1 MPEYKSRFT
10 AAFCFLEFLQ
20 EMTNQFDI
28 SKVAAFDAA
37 TLEHLLRQEEA
48 LLSGHFRLS
57 SGLHSDTYV
66 QCARFL
72 RRPDLAAPAAAA
84 LAVQIEAAGLKPDV
98 VVGPAMGGVV
108 IGYELARQLRVPGIF
123 TERDADGQ
131 MTLRRGFT
139 IEPGE
144 KVIIAEDVVTTGKST
159 LEVAKVLRAMGA
171 EVLAV
176 ASLIDRTGGKGGL
189 DFPHFA
195 LLPVVAATFA
205 PESCPLCAAGV
216 PVVKPGSRPE
226 KAF

>member
-1 MPEYKSRFT
+1 
-10 AAFCFLEFLQ
+10 
-20 EMTNQFDI
+20 MTDQFYNSSI
-28 SKVAAFDAA
+28 TAFDAA
-37 TLEHLLRQEEA
+37 TLEHLLRQEDA
-48 LLSGHFRLS
+48 RLSGHFRLS

-72 RRPDLAAPAAAA
+72 RRPDLAGPAAAA
-84 LAVQIEAAGLKPDV
+84 LAVQLEAAGLKPDV

-108 IGYELARQLRVPGIF
+108 IGYELARRLRVPGIF
-123 TERDADGQ
+123 TERDAEGQ
-131 MTLRRGFT
+131 MVLRRGFT

-144 KVIIAEDVVTTGKST
+144 KVVIAEDVVTTGKST
-159 LEVAKVLRAMGA
+159 LEVAKVLREMGA
-171 EVLAV
+171 EVLSV

-195 LLPVVAATFA
+195 LLQVQAATFA

>member
-1 MPEYKSRFT
+1 MAPLPEINSSPPL
-10 AAFCFLEFLQ
+10 AAGLLEQQLLQ
-20 EMTNQFDI
+20 E
-28 SKVAAFDAA
+28 DA
-37 TLEHLLRQEEA
+37 LLR
-48 LLSGHFRLS
+48 GHFRLS

-66 QCARFL
+66 QCARYL
-72 RRPDLAAPAAAA
+72 RRPELAAPAAAA
-84 LAVQIEAAGLKPDV
+84 LANQIQTAGLQADV

-108 IGYELARQLRVPGIF
+108 IGYELARQLGVPGIF

-139 IEPGE
+139 IAPGE
-144 KVIIAEDVVTTGKST
+144 RVVIAEDVVTTGKST
-159 LEVAKVLRAMGA
+159 LEVARVLRALGA

-195 LLPVVAATFA
+195 LLPVQAATFA

>member
-1 MPEYKSRFT
+1 MTKLSPETIPS
-10 AAFCFLEFLQ
+10 AVLEAGLLELQ
-20 EMTNQFDI
+20 LQQE
-28 SKVAAFDAA
+28 DA
-37 TLEHLLRQEEA
+37 LLR
-48 LLSGHFRLS
+48 GHFRLS

-66 QCARFL
+66 QCARYL
-72 RRPDLAAPAAAA
+72 RRPELAAPAAAT
-84 LAVQIEAAGLKPDV
+84 LASQIQAAGLRPDV

-108 IGYELARQLRVPGIF
+108 IGYELARQLGVPGIF

-139 IEPGE
+139 LEPGE
-144 KVIIAEDVVTTGKST
+144 KVVIAEDVVTTGKST
-159 LEVAKVLRAMGA
+159 LEVARLLRELGA

-189 DFPHFA
+189 NFPHFA
-195 LLPVVAATFA
+195 LLSVAAATFA
-205 PESCPLCAAGV
+205 PESCPLCAAGL

>member
-1 MPEYKSRFT
+1 
-10 AAFCFLEFLQ
+10 
-20 EMTNQFDI
+20 MTNSTEPVTSTI
-28 SKVAAFDAA
+28 FDASV
-37 TLEHLLRQEEA
+37 LEQQLQQEDALLR
-48 LLSGHFRLS
+48 GHFRLS

-66 QCARFL
+66 QCARYL
-72 RRPDLAAPAAAA
+72 RRPELAAPAAAA
-84 LAVQIEAAGLKPDV
+84 LAAQIQAAGLRPDV

-108 IGYELARQLRVPGIF
+108 IGYELARQLGVPGIF

-159 LEVAKVLRAMGA
+159 LEVAKVLRSMGA

-195 LLPVVAATFA
+195 LLPVQAATYK
-205 PESCPLCAAGV
+205 PEECPLCAAGV

>member
-1 MPEYKSRFT
+1 
-10 AAFCFLEFLQ
+10 
-20 EMTNQFDI
+20 MTNTTELPSFTTFDTG
-28 SKVAAFDAA
+28 
-37 TLEHLLRQEEA
+37 TLQAQLRQEDA
-48 LLSGHFRLS
+48 LLQGHFRLS

-72 RRPDLAAPAAAA
+72 RRPELAAPAMAE
-84 LAVQIEAAGLKPDV
+84 LARQIREAGLQPDV

-108 IGYELARQLRVPGIF
+108 VSYELARQLGLPSLF
-123 TERDADGQ
+123 TERDDQGQ

-139 IEPGE
+139 LEPGE
-144 KVIIAEDVVTTGKST
+144 RVIIAEDVVTTGKST
-159 LEVAKVLRAMGA
+159 LEVARVLRGLGVD
-171 EVLAV
+171 VLAV
-176 ASLIDRTGGKGGL
+176 ASLIDRTAGTAGL

-195 LLPVVAATFA
+195 LLSVQAATYA

>member
-1 MPEYKSRFT
+1 MMTPSTEPISST
-10 AAFCFLEFLQ
+10 TLDAGLLERQLRR
-20 EMTNQFDI
+20 E
-28 SKVAAFDAA
+28 DA
-37 TLEHLLRQEEA
+37 LLR
-48 LLSGHFRLS
+48 GHFRLS

-66 QCARFL
+66 QCARYL

-84 LAVQIEAAGLKPDV
+84 LANQIRAAGLQADV

-108 IGYELARQLRVPGIF
+108 IGYELARQLGVPGVF
-123 TERDADGQ
+123 TERDADGS

-159 LEVAKVLRAMGA
+159 MEVAKVLRGMGA

-189 DFPHFA
+189 NFPHFA
-195 LLPVVAATFA
+195 LLSVSAATFA

>member
-1 MPEYKSRFT
+1 MPNMN
-10 AAFCFLEFLQ
+10 Q
-20 EMTNQFDI
+20 ETH
-28 SKVAAFDAA
+28 SSSAFDASL
-37 TLEHLLRQEEA
+37 LEQQLQQEDALLR
-48 LLSGHFRLS
+48 GHFRLS

-66 QCARFL
+66 QCARYL
-72 RRPDLAAPAAAA
+72 RRPELAAAA
-84 LAVQIEAAGLKPDV
+84 TAALAARIQTAGLRPDV

-108 IGYELARQLRVPGIF
+108 IGYELARQLGVPGIF

-159 LEVAKVLRAMGA
+159 LEVAKLLRSMGA

-205 PESCPLCAAGV
+205 PEGCPLCAAGV

>member
-1 MPEYKSRFT
+1 MTQETLSSI
-10 AAFCFLEFLQ
+10 ALDAELLEQ
-20 EMTNQFDI
+20 Q
-28 SKVAAFDAA
+28 
-37 TLEHLLRQEEA
+37 LRQEDA
-48 LLSGHFRLS
+48 LLRGHFRLS

-84 LAVQIEAAGLKPDV
+84 LAGQIQAADLQPDV

-108 IGYELARQLRVPGIF
+108 IGYELARQLGVPGIF

-139 IEPGE
+139 IAPGE

-159 LEVAKVLRAMGA
+159 LEVARVLREMGA

-195 LLPVVAATFA
+195 LLSVQAATFA

>member
-1 MPEYKSRFT
+1 
-10 AAFCFLEFLQ
+10 
-20 EMTNQFDI
+20 MTNTTELPSFTTF
-28 SKVAAFDAA
+28 KTG
-37 TLEHLLRQEEA
+37 TLEEQLRREDA
-48 LLSGHFRLS
+48 LLHGHFRLS
-57 SGLHSDTYV
+57 SGLHSDTYE

-72 RRPDLAAPAAAA
+72 RKPELAAPAMAE
-84 LAVQIEAAGLKPDV
+84 LARQIRESGLQPAV

-108 IGYELARQLRVPGIF
+108 VSYELARQLGVPSLF
-123 TERDADGQ
+123 TERDDQGQ

-139 IEPGE
+139 LAPGE
-144 KVIIAEDVVTTGKST
+144 RVIIAEDVVTTGKST
-159 LEVAKVLRAMGA
+159 LEVATVLRGLGV

-176 ASLIDRTGGKGGL
+176 ASLIDRTGGNGNL

-195 LLPVVAATFA
+195 LLSVPAATYA

>member
-1 MPEYKSRFT
+1 
-10 AAFCFLEFLQ
+10 
-20 EMTNQFDI
+20 MTN
-28 SKVAAFDAA
+28 STETATTLDASL
-37 TLEHLLRQEEA
+37 LEQQLLREDA
-48 LLSGHFRLS
+48 LLRGHFRLS

-66 QCARFL
+66 QCARYL
-72 RRPDLAAPAAAA
+72 RRPALAAPAAAA
-84 LAVQIEAAGLKPDV
+84 LAAQVEAAGLKPDV

-108 IGYELARQLRVPGIF
+108 IGYELARQLGVPGIF

-144 KVIIAEDVVTTGKST
+144 KVVIAEDVVTTGKST
-159 LEVAKVLRAMGA
+159 LEVASLLRSMGA

-176 ASLIDRTGGKGGL
+176 VSLIDRTDGKGGL
-189 DFPHFA
+189 NFPHFA
-195 LLPVVAATFA
+195 LLSVRAATFA
-205 PESCPLCAAGV
+205 PENCPLCAAGL

>member
-1 MPEYKSRFT
+1 
-10 AAFCFLEFLQ
+10 
-20 EMTNQFDI
+20 MTNQLDT

-37 TLEHLLRQEEA
+37 TLEHLLRKEDA

-108 IGYELARQLRVPGIF
+108 IGYELARQMRVPGIF

>member
-159 LEVAKVLRAMGA
+159 LEVAKVLRAIGA

>member
-1 MPEYKSRFT
+1 MTKLFPET
-10 AAFCFLEFLQ
+10 IPEAVLEAGL
-20 EMTNQFDI
+20 
-28 SKVAAFDAA
+28 
-37 TLEHLLRQEEA
+37 LEQQLRQEDA
-48 LLSGHFRLS
+48 LLRGHFRLS

-66 QCARFL
+66 QCARYL
-72 RRPDLAAPAAAA
+72 RRPELAAPAAAA
-84 LAVQIEAAGLKPDV
+84 LAAQIQAAGLQADV

-108 IGYELARQLRVPGIF
+108 IGYELARQLGVPGIF

-131 MTLRRGFT
+131 MALRRGFT

-159 LEVAKVLRAMGA
+159 LEVARVLRELGA

-189 DFPHFA
+189 NFPHFA
-195 LLPVVAATFA
+195 LLPVAAATFA
-205 PESCPLCAAGV
+205 PDNCPLCAAGV

>member
-1 MPEYKSRFT
+1 MTDSPEAHSPI
-10 AAFCFLEFLQ
+10 AL
-20 EMTNQFDI
+20 
-28 SKVAAFDAA
+28 DAELL
-37 TLEHLLRQEEA
+37 TQQLRQEDA
-48 LLSGHFRLS
+48 LLRGHFRLS

-72 RRPDLAAPAAAA
+72 RRPELAAPAAAA
-84 LAVQIEAAGLKPDV
+84 LAGQIQAAGLQPDV

-108 IGYELARQLRVPGIF
+108 IGYELARQLGVPGIF

-131 MTLRRGFT
+131 MALRRGFS

-144 KVIIAEDVVTTGKST
+144 RVVIAEDVVTTGKST

-176 ASLIDRTGGKGGL
+176 ASLIDRTGGKSGL

-195 LLPVVAATFA
+195 LLQVQAATFA
-205 PESCPLCAAGV
+205 PETCPLCAAGV

-226 KAF
+226 QAF

>member
-1 MPEYKSRFT
+1 
-10 AAFCFLEFLQ
+10 
-20 EMTNQFDI
+20 MTNSTETVTSTI
-28 SKVAAFDAA
+28 FDASV
-37 TLEHLLRQEEA
+37 LEQQLQQEDALLR
-48 LLSGHFRLS
+48 GHFRLS

-66 QCARFL
+66 QCARYL
-72 RRPDLAAPAAAA
+72 RRPELAATAAAA
-84 LAVQIEAAGLKPDV
+84 LAAQIQAAGLRPDV

-108 IGYELARQLRVPGIF
+108 IGYELARQLGVPGIF

-131 MTLRRGFT
+131 MTLRRGFS

-159 LEVAKVLRAMGA
+159 LEVAKVLRSMGA
-171 EVLAV
+171 KVLAV
-176 ASLIDRTGGKGGL
+176 ASLIDRTGGNGGL

>member
-1 MPEYKSRFT
+1 MLPMTPETYSPIALNAELLT
-10 AAFCFLEFLQ
+10 EQ
-20 EMTNQFDI
+20 
-28 SKVAAFDAA
+28 
-37 TLEHLLRQEEA
+37 LRQEDA

-72 RRPDLAAPAAAA
+72 RRPDLAGPATAA
-84 LAVQIEAAGLKPDV
+84 LAVQLEAAGLKPDV

-123 TERDADGQ
+123 TERDAEGQ

-139 IEPGE
+139 IEPGST
-144 KVIIAEDVVTTGKST
+144 VVIAEDVVTTGKST
-159 LEVAKVLRAMGA
+159 LEVAKVLREMGA
-171 EVLAV
+171 QVLAV
-176 ASLIDRTGGKGGL
+176 ASLIDRTGGKDGL

-195 LLPVVAATFA
+195 LLQVQAATFA

>member
-1 MPEYKSRFT
+1 
-10 AAFCFLEFLQ
+10 
-20 EMTNQFDI
+20 MTNQLDT

-37 TLEHLLRQEEA
+37 TLEHLLRKEDA

-195 LLPVVAATFA
+195 LLPVAAATFA

>member
-1 MPEYKSRFT
+1 
-10 AAFCFLEFLQ
+10 
-20 EMTNQFDI
+20 MTN
-28 SKVAAFDAA
+28 STETATTLDASL
-37 TLEHLLRQEEA
+37 LEQQLLREDA
-48 LLSGHFRLS
+48 LLRGHFWLS

-66 QCARFL
+66 QCARYL
-72 RRPDLAAPAAAA
+72 RRPALAAPAAAA
-84 LAVQIEAAGLKPDV
+84 LAAQVEAAGLKPDV

-108 IGYELARQLRVPGIF
+108 IGYELARQLGVPGIF

-144 KVIIAEDVVTTGKST
+144 KVVIAEDVVTTGKST
-159 LEVAKVLRAMGA
+159 LEVASLLRSMGA

-176 ASLIDRTGGKGGL
+176 ASLIDRTDGKGGL
-189 DFPHFA
+189 NFPHFA
-195 LLPVVAATFA
+195 LLSVRAATFA
-205 PESCPLCAAGV
+205 PENCPLCAAGL

>member
-1 MPEYKSRFT
+1 
-10 AAFCFLEFLQ
+10 
-20 EMTNQFDI
+20 MTDQFYTSSI
-28 SKVAAFDAA
+28 AAFDAA

-72 RRPDLAAPAAAA
+72 RRPDLASPAAAA
-84 LAVQIEAAGLKPDV
+84 LAVQLEKAGLKPDV

-144 KVIIAEDVVTTGKST
+144 KVVIAEDVVTTGKST
-159 LEVAKVLRAMGA
+159 LEVAKVLREMGA

-176 ASLIDRTGGKGGL
+176 ASLIDRTGGNGGL
-189 DFPHFA
+189 EFPHFA
-195 LLPVVAATFA
+195 LLQVQAATYA
-205 PESCPLCAAGV
+205 PESCPLCAAGL

>member
-1 MPEYKSRFT
+1 
-10 AAFCFLEFLQ
+10 
-20 EMTNQFDI
+20 MTDQFYNSSI
-28 SKVAAFDAA
+28 TAFDAA
-37 TLEHLLRQEEA
+37 TLEHLLRQEDA

-72 RRPDLAAPAAAA
+72 RRPDLAGPAAAA
-84 LAVQIEAAGLKPDV
+84 LAVQLEAAGLKPDV

-108 IGYELARQLRVPGIF
+108 IGYELARRLRVPGIF
-123 TERDADGQ
+123 TERDAEGQ
-131 MTLRRGFT
+131 MVLRRGFT

-144 KVIIAEDVVTTGKST
+144 KVVIAEDVVTTGKST
-159 LEVAKVLRAMGA
+159 LEVAKVLREMGA
-171 EVLAV
+171 EVLSV

-195 LLPVVAATFA
+195 LLQVQAATFA

>member
-1 MPEYKSRFT
+1 
-10 AAFCFLEFLQ
+10 
-20 EMTNQFDI
+20 MTDQFYTSSI
-28 SKVAAFDAA
+28 TAFDAT
-37 TLEHLLRQEEA
+37 TLEHLLRQEDA

-72 RRPDLAAPAAAA
+72 RRPDLAGPAAAA
-84 LAVQIEAAGLKPDV
+84 LAIQLEAAGLKPDV

-144 KVIIAEDVVTTGKST
+144 KVVIAEDVVTTGKST

-195 LLPVVAATFA
+195 LLQVQAATFA

>member
-1 MPEYKSRFT
+1 MTTSTENPSPTTLKNGL
-10 AAFCFLEFLQ
+10 LEQQLLQ
-20 EMTNQFDI
+20 EG
-28 SKVAAFDAA
+28 A
-37 TLEHLLRQEEA
+37 LLR
-48 LLSGHFRLS
+48 GHFRLS

-72 RRPDLAAPAAAA
+72 RRPELAAPAAAA
-84 LAVQIEAAGLKPDV
+84 LAAQIRAAGLQPDV

-108 IGYELARQLRVPGIF
+108 IGYELARQLGVPGIF
-123 TERDADGQ
+123 TERDAEGQ

-139 IEPGE
+139 VARGE
-144 KVIIAEDVVTTGKST
+144 KIIIAEDVVTTGKST
-159 LEVAKVLRAMGA
+159 LEVSRVLRSLGA

-195 LLPVVAATFA
+195 LLSVAAATFA

>member
-1 MPEYKSRFT
+1 MTLAPETTPFT
-10 AAFCFLEFLQ
+10 TLNTGLLAQQLQ
-20 EMTNQFDI
+20 QEN
-28 SKVAAFDAA
+28 A
-37 TLEHLLRQEEA
+37 LLR
-48 LLSGHFRLS
+48 GHFRLS

-66 QCARFL
+66 QCARYL
-72 RRPDLAAPAAAA
+72 CRPELAAPAAAA
-84 LAVQIEAAGLKPDV
+84 LAAQIQAAGLRPNV

-108 IGYELARQLRVPGIF
+108 IGYELARQLGVPGIF
-123 TERDADGQ
+123 TERDAEGQ
-131 MTLRRGFT
+131 MSLRRGFT

-159 LEVAKVLRAMGA
+159 LEVARVLRALGA

-176 ASLIDRTGGKGGL
+176 ASLINRTGGTGGL

-195 LLPVVAATFA
+195 LLAVQAATYT

>member
-1 MPEYKSRFT
+1 
-10 AAFCFLEFLQ
+10 
-20 EMTNQFDI
+20 MTN
-28 SKVAAFDAA
+28 STETATTLDASL
-37 TLEHLLRQEEA
+37 LEQQLLREDA
-48 LLSGHFRLS
+48 LLRGHFRLS

-66 QCARFL
+66 QCARYL
-72 RRPDLAAPAAAA
+72 RRPALAAPAAAA
-84 LAVQIEAAGLKPDV
+84 LAAQVEAAGLKPDV

-108 IGYELARQLRVPGIF
+108 IGYELARQLGVPGIF

-144 KVIIAEDVVTTGKST
+144 KVVIAEDVVTTGKST
-159 LEVAKVLRAMGA
+159 LEVASLLCSMGA

-176 ASLIDRTGGKGGL
+176 ASLIDRTDGKGGL
-189 DFPHFA
+189 NFPHFA
-195 LLPVVAATFA
+195 LLSVRAATFT
-205 PESCPLCAAGV
+205 PENCPLCAAGL